1 MAKDFVPK
9 NAEHFN
15 NFCTTLLTYVD
26 KKIHNWGHI
35 PLEEKHNV
43 EQCYNNFKQIYTA
56 QANNETVKRGVHTEC
71 KKQIRRFVNNYLRF
85 NPVTNVDRIYMGVP
99 NRSEA

>member
-15 NFCTTLLTYVD
+15 NFCKTLLTYVD
-26 KKIHNWGHI
+26 KQIKNWGHI
-35 PLEEKHNV
+35 PLSEKHSV
-43 EQCYNNFKQIYTA
+43 EECYNNYKQIYFTPSITDT
-56 QANNETVKRGVHTEC
+56 QKRGVHTQC

-99 NRSEA
+99 NRSES